1 MFHNKN
7 KLIRYQKKV
16 IATAFHRKI
25 FHTLGCKVYLIQM
38 IYNSEVYKFF
48 RLCQCVGLLMYTQVL
63 PPPPTR
69 KSKRQRRIW
78 GVSKSSNVPIKR
90 EKAVKNLFGHDNIGC
105 VGSCPILLKT

>member
-1 MFHNKN
+1 MPVCGF
-7 KLIRYQKKV
+7 V
-16 IATAFHRKI
+16 D
-25 FHTLGCKVYLIQM
+25 VY
-38 IYNSEVYKFF
+38 SGF
-48 RLCQCVGLLMYTQVL
+48 T
-63 PPPPTR
+63 PPPTR